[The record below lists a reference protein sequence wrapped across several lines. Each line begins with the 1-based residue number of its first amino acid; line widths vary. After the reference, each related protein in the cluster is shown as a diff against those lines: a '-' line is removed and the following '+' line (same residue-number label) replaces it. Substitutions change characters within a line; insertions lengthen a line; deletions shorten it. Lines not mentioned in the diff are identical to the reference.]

1 MTRVTKR
8 DTMRELP
15 PPPPFSHLQE
25 VLQAGEFAVTAE
37 VGPPRGSDPEVIR
50 RKVRLVRGWV
60 DAVNVT
66 DGQGAVVRMASW
78 AGSVVALSEGV
89 EPVMQLQCRDRN
101 RIALQADLLGASA
114 MGIPNVLL
122 LTGDHMR
129 FGDHPDAKGVF
140 DLDSVQLIWMAATLR
155 DQETLLSGR
164 RLSSAPRWLIGAVE
178 NPSAPPLR
186 FRAVRLAKKVAAG
199 AQFVQ
204 TQYVFDPKTFA
215 AWMGEVRDLGL
226 TERCSILAGVGPIK
240 SLRSLEVM
248 SHDVPGL
255 VVPDEVGRRLRGVPE
270 QRVAEEGIRICAE
283 TIEQVRQIEGV
294 AGVHVMAFGYEQAI
308 PEVLE
313 LAGCAPA
320 DRAPGGNRRRDGACG
335 AVDGPGS
342 DPGLHGGPLAVE
354 AAGNEA

>member
-1 MTRVTKR
+1 
-8 DTMRELP
+8 
-15 PPPPFSHLQE
+15 
-25 VLQAGEFAVTAE
+25 
-37 VGPPRGSDPEVIR
+37 
-50 RKVRLVRGWV
+50 VRLVRDWV

-66 DGQGAVVRMASW
+66 DGQSAVVRMASW
-78 AGSVVALSEGV
+78 AGSVIAMSEGL

-155 DQETLLSGR
+155 DRETLLSGR

-204 TQYVFDPKTFA
+204 TQYVFDLKTFS
-215 AWMGEVRDLGL
+215 AWMREVRDLGL
-226 TERCSILAGVGPIK
+226 TERCSVLAGVGPIK

-248 SHDVPGL
+248 SHEVPGL
-255 VVPDEVGRRLRGVPE
+255 VVPDEVARRLRGVPE

-283 TIEQVRQIEGV
+283 TIEQVREIEGV

-313 LAGCAPA
+313 LARCAPG
-320 DRAPGGNRRRDGACG
+320 DRAPGRNRGLGGAGRPPDGASSY
-335 AVDGPGS
+335 PGH
-342 DPGLHGGPLAVE
+342 HGDPLAVE